1 MNASPSLS
9 TYDLTLVPTAVF
21 EEDISVIVDIDLFDT
36 NLFKLCT
43 PTNQKEERI
52 KFDLT
57 RSVGGRSNNSWMTGL
72 LSFDGAPV
80 VSFDTSGSVVTRR
93 IQKIIID
100 ELLYLEMIQYLAS
113 FYSSTTCIVFTLEG
127 DEHEVEVPRTI
138 PWDEIS

>member
-21 EEDISVIVDIDLFDT
+21 EEDISVIVNIDLFDT

-52 KFDLT
+52 KFELI
-57 RSVGGRSNNSWMTGL
+57 RSVGGRSNNLWMTGL
-72 LSFDGAPV
+72 LSFDDNPV
-80 VSFDTSGSVVTRR
+80 VSFDTTGSPVTRR
-93 IQKIIID
+93 IQKTIID

-113 FYSSTTCIVFTLEG
+113 FHSSVNSVVFTLE
-127 DEHEVEVPRTI
+127 DEPVLDVPRTI